1 MKINALL
8 FPTLLCFLT
17 SYISH
22 ASVPVAFTGKI
33 AVEGINFQG
42 AAKFTF
48 SIIDE
53 EGQVHWKH
61 ALEENATIENFVTN
75 GRYIVLLGGQGMQP
89 LPSELFLEHDHL
101 LLRVSVDLLD
111 GAGLRL
117 LQPDQSITATPYSLV
132 SDHARHADHASI
144 AEGVSPSQV
153 SRSMLAEDILADLN
167 RTIDRA
173 RLSADVQAKLD
184 EVLVITREMLPEDVR
199 ADLNRTIAL
208 VDLGADVRNELNAT
222 IGLSRLGEEVK
233 TMLNRTIS
241 KAMLAEDILADLN
254 RTIDRARLSAD
265 VQAKLDEVLVITR
278 EMLPEDVRADLNRTI
293 APGSVTES
301 MLSQSVINIINKPLP
316 DGAISNLSQIDPKFT
331 RYFTPTIIVSPEST
345 SLIQGS
351 NGSLSVEADGQFLSY
366 QWFKNGE
373 AIPNITSSSL
383 VLENAKFETDD
394 ANYSVVVTND
404 WGAVESAFVKLQVL
418 TSLPLISLLGD
429 DPYQLEAALTFVDP
443 GASAQD
449 ALGNDLSYKILVE
462 GADFNTSNLG
472 SYQVLYTVTDDGGNT
487 STKERTVTVDDTLS
501 PELQLLGDANITQL
515 LDTPW
520 VDPGVEAQDERDGNI
535 TADIVVSGSVD
546 VNTTG
551 TYTLTYTVSDAAGN
565 EANATRIVEVLA
577 STHTAD
583 LNSTVNLEMI
593 WVEPGTFT
601 MGQVGVAEPEHE
613 VTLTNGFYLGKY
625 EVTQAQYEAV
635 MTGNTDGLNTKPS
648 NWPNNPDRPVEQV
661 SWDDVQKFLTRLNAQ
676 EAGNIAEGWAYVLP
690 TEAQWEYACRAGTT
704 TAYSWGDTIVYSNAN
719 QEGSGSAQTRDV
731 GLYDANPWGFFDMH
745 GNVWEWTS
753 DWHAAYS
760 SGAVTDPEGPA
771 TGSNRA
777 KRGGSWSV
785 SANGLRSAYRNYTVP
800 SNRYHI
806 IGFRVGFRQV
816 Q

>member
-1 MKINALL
+1 
-8 FPTLLCFLT
+8 
-17 SYISH
+17 
-22 ASVPVAFTGKI
+22 
-33 AVEGINFQG
+33 
-42 AAKFTF
+42 
-48 SIIDE
+48 
-53 EGQVHWKH
+53 
-61 ALEENATIENFVTN
+61 
-75 GRYIVLLGGQGMQP
+75 
-89 LPSELFLEHDHL
+89 
-101 LLRVSVDLLD
+101 
-111 GAGLRL
+111 
-117 LQPDQSITATPYSLV
+117 
-132 SDHARHADHASI
+132 
-144 AEGVSPSQV
+144 
-153 SRSMLAEDILADLN
+153 
-167 RTIDRA
+167 
-173 RLSADVQAKLD
+173 
-184 EVLVITREMLPEDVR
+184 
-199 ADLNRTIAL
+199 
-208 VDLGADVRNELNAT
+208 
-222 IGLSRLGEEVK
+222 
-233 TMLNRTIS
+233 
-241 KAMLAEDILADLN
+241 
-254 RTIDRARLSAD
+254 
-265 VQAKLDEVLVITR
+265 
-278 EMLPEDVRADLNRTI
+278 
-293 APGSVTES
+293 

-404 WGAVESAFVKLQVL
+404 WGAVESALVKVQVL

-565 EANATRIVEVLA
+565 EANATRIVRVVDHLLE
-577 STHTAD
+577 
-583 LNSTVNLEMI
+583 LNSTVSLEMI
-593 WVEPGTFT
+593 WVEAGTFT

-648 NWPNNPDRPVEQV
+648 YWPNNPNRPVEQV
-661 SWDDVQKFLTRLNAQ
+661 SWQDIQVFLTRLNAQ
-676 EAGNIAEGWAYVLP
+676 QAGNIPAGWAYVLP

-704 TAYSWGDTIVYSNAN
+704 TAYSWGDTITSGNAN
-719 QEGSGSAQTRDV
+719 YLSSGYAQTRDV
-731 GLYDANPWGFFDMH
+731 GLYSANPWGFLDMH
-745 GNVWEWTS
+745 GNVVEWTA
-753 DWHAAYS
+753 DWHGNYS
-760 SGAVTDPEGPA
+760 NGAQTDPEGS
-771 TGSNRA
+771 TTFSTLVV
-777 KRGGSWSV
+777 RGGSWGWSGTESL
-785 SANGLRSAYRNYTVP
+785 SAWRGI
-800 SNRYHI
+800 YHPPTRTNS